1 MLKNNLKINI
11 SKNFLFCIC
20 LVCLIF
26 TSFGMV
32 IEDSVAVELNES
44 VSEMGSDIDIQLE
57 NSQAKDIL
65 EVDNQDSDVLAA
77 QITVNGNRY
86 SDIKTAVNNANPQ
99 DTIKLS
105 GTYYASDNE
114 SYITVNKPLHFVG
127 SGSAVLDGR
136 NLSHAFHVLEGAKG
150 TTFKDIKFINGYAFT
165 GSAIHVGAKNVVVE
179 NCVFEKNKCNRSGA
193 IYTAYDLETAENLLV
208 KNCRFVDN
216 SGYRDHD
223 KECSGAAL
231 SVYGK
236 NTVVTDCIF
245 ESNYVRSDVACYGG
259 AIQVGLDKIGSK
271 VVVSNCIF
279 KNNRAISSTDCSHG
293 GAGCVR
299 NGTEYKNC
307 TFINNSASEGG
318 ALTFHA
324 SGLISNCTF
333 INNSATLFGGALSTG
348 YQYDTMDLKVENCN
362 FEGNR
367 APDGGAV
374 QAKGLNIQVV
384 DSNFTK
390 NHATNCGGAINI
402 IAENVK
408 VENDNF
414 KNNTADIDGGAIF
427 INGQNTIIRKSLFTS
442 NHAIPDYDKSDDGL
456 GGAIY
461 VKSTLTN
468 IISNDFEYNTARNGS
483 AIYYDSLGENLILMG
498 NTLFENQ
505 AWVYQLPISCE
516 DIYYGDSETI
526 NVTLYGGNNI
536 AKFNNLAVSNAIYNG
551 AGFECLDID
560 GEVPVSGATDDG
572 RLYQDSREYN
582 MQILLTV
589 THEDGTMVYNKSSN
603 SSYLG
608 EISVNLNNLKPGK
621 YFVTAKHFED
631 TYYKG
636 ITNVSSFNVIP
647 KVDNKITVSTNASSF
662 DFEDVVIW
670 TVNITNLGP
679 NNSTGVIAYNVI
691 PEGLILLNHTFGDRY
706 DPKTGA
712 LNISEL
718 DVGEILTYT
727 VITVVNKI
735 GEITN
740 EVNITANELDVNM
753 DNNFDETVINVNPA
767 SDIAVDKVSSNRNPN
782 YMEYFN
788 WTITV
793 TNNGPDTAHNVS
805 VSDILPDSLIF
816 ISCDGDWDENTG
828 IWNVG
833 TLENGQSA
841 RLTIQCQINRTGLA
855 QNNVTATASEFDYD
869 LSNNHDEEIIYTNPS
884 SDLAIKKEVNASSA
898 NYLDIVKWAL
908 TISNNGPDNATDVIV
923 RDVLP
928 EGFIYISSTHDY
940 ANGGF
945 VIEQVNVGEIIV
957 IEIVSRANATGNFVN
972 VANVTSDNYDYD
984 LTNNEDDENITVN
997 PASDLFVSKSV
1008 DESNP
1013 KYHDTVIW
1021 TIEVRNN
1028 GPDTAHN
1035 ITIKDLLPGSLVWL
1049 GDDSS
1054 GKYDPLTGKLDI
1066 ESLEVGEEFTLNIE
1080 CMVNATGPIQN
1091 NVSVNCSEYDYN
1103 LTNNKDN
1110 ETIDVEKTV
1119 DVSVVKLVNNTSPNY
1134 RELVTWTLIISND
1147 GPDKA
1152 TDVYVEDALPEGLI
1166 LVSYTATKGIYDN
1179 GLWAMCCL
1187 EKGEEQRLEII
1198 TRVVKTGKITNL
1210 AVIHA
1215 DEYDSNLTNN
1225 QDNESVDV
1233 PLSADVE
1240 VRIRVNNT
1248 EPLFGEEVKWTVIVR
1263 NNGPDG
1269 ATNVILNEI
1278 LPDGLVFVDCN
1289 PTKGTYSD
1297 GQWNIGSLKVGEEQC
1312 MDLTTIS
1319 NSVGKMENNVDVDC
1333 DEYDWNMSNNRDN
1346 AAVNVKPVADLS
1358 VTKIASKYRYS
1369 VGDVIEYEIE
1379 VVNNGPNTARNIKV
1393 SELLDD
1399 SLKFK
1404 SFKVTMGRFDKKSL
1418 TWTIDSL
1425 NYGESARLIIKA
1437 IAISSGILNNSVVV
1451 TSDAFDPDLDNNNDF
1466 AVVNVTDI
1474 PSDEVSKNLKTSKNV
1489 ISKNPSNVLEKHV
1502 TANPFWSLIGALVFS
1517 LIFLDSR
1524 ILKRR

>member
-20 LVCLIF
+20 IVCLIL

-32 IEDSVAVELNES
+32 IEDSVAVELNETA
-44 VSEMGSDIDIQLE
+44 SEMGSGNDIQLE
-57 NSQAKDIL
+57 NSQANDIL
-65 EVDNQDSDVLAA
+65 GVDNQDSDVLTA
-77 QITVNGNRY
+77 QITVNGNKY
-86 SDIKTAVNNANPQ
+86 SDIKTAVDNANSG

-105 GTYYASDNE
+105 GTYYASDVK
-114 SYITVNKPLHFVG
+114 SYITLDKPLHFVG
-127 SGSAVLDGR
+127 SGSAVLDGK
-136 NLSHAFHVLEGAKG
+136 NLSYAFRVLDGAKG
-150 TTFKDIKFINGYAFT
+150 TTFKDIKFINGNGNA
-165 GSAIHVGAKNVVVE
+165 GSAIYIRAKNVVID
-179 NCVFEKNKCNRSGA
+179 NCVFEKNHCNRTGA
-193 IYTAYDLETAENLLV
+193 VYTALDLELSENLLV
-208 KNCRFVDN
+208 KNCRFTN
-216 SGYRDHD
+216 NNGYRDR
-223 KECSGAAL
+223 EGESSGAAL
-231 SVYGK
+231 SAFGK
-236 NTVVTDCIF
+236 NSVITDCIF
-245 ESNYVRSDVACYGG
+245 DSNYVRSDVACYGG
-259 AIQVGLDKIGSK
+259 AIQVGLDEPGSN

-279 KNNRAISSTDCSHG
+279 KNNRAISSTDRSHG

-299 NGTEYKNC
+299 NGTKYVNC
-307 TFINNSASEGG
+307 IFINNMASEGG

-324 SGLISNCTF
+324 SGSISNCTF
-333 INNSATLFGGALSTG
+333 INNSATRFGGALSTG
-348 YQYDTMDLKVENCN
+348 YQFDTMDLKVENCN
-362 FEGNR
+362 FEGNT

-374 QAKGLNIQVV
+374 QAKGSNIHVV

-390 NHATNCGGAINI
+390 NHATNHGGAINI
-402 IAENVK
+402 IAKNVN

-414 KNNTADIDGGAIF
+414 KSNTADVDGGAIF
-427 INGQNTIIRKSLFTS
+427 VNGENTIIKKSSFTS
-442 NHAIPDYDKSDDGL
+442 NHAIPEYDRTDDGL

-461 VKSTLTN
+461 VKSRLTN
-468 IISNDFEYNTARNGS
+468 IMQNDFEYNTARNGS
-483 AIYYDSLGENLILMG
+483 AIYYDAGGENLTLMG

-516 DIYYGDSETI
+516 DIYYGDSEKI

-536 AKFNNLAVSNAIYNG
+536 AKYNNLAVSNAIYNG
-551 AGFECLDID
+551 ASFDCIDID
-560 GEVPVSGATDDG
+560 GEVPVNGAIDDG

-589 THEDGTMVYNKSSN
+589 THEDGTLIYNKSSN

-608 EISVNLNNLKPGK
+608 EISVNLDDLKPGK
-621 YFVTAKHFED
+621 YFASAKHFED

-636 ITNVSSFNVIP
+636 ITNISSFNVLP

-679 NNSTGVIAYNVI
+679 NNSTGVIAFNVI

-727 VITVVNKI
+727 VITVVNRT

-740 EVNITANELDVNM
+740 EVNITANEFDINM
-753 DNNFDETVINVNPA
+753 DNNFDEAVINVDPA
-767 SDIAVDKVSSNRNPN
+767 SDISVIKSTSNRNPN
-782 YMEYFN
+782 YLDYFN

-805 VSDILPDSLIF
+805 VREILPESLIF
-816 ISCDGDWDENTG
+816 ISCDGDWDEKTG
-828 IWNVG
+828 IWNIG
-833 TLENGQSA
+833 TLENGQST
-841 RLTIQCQINRTGLA
+841 RLIIQCQVNRTGLA

-869 LSNNHDEEIIYTNPS
+869 LSNNHDEEIIYSNPS
-884 SDLAIKKEVNASSA
+884 SDLCIKKEVNASSV
-898 NYLDIVKWAL
+898 NYLDIVKWTL
-908 TISNNGPDNATDVIV
+908 TITNNGPDNASNVIV

-928 EGFIYISSTHDY
+928 EGFIYIGSTIGYENNTFTIKQVDV
-940 ANGGF
+940 GQ
-945 VIEQVNVGEIIV
+945 VIIIELLSKVNV
-957 IEIVSRANATGNFVN
+957 TGNFVN

-984 LTNNEDDENITVN
+984 LTNNEDDKNITVN
-997 PASDLFVSKSV
+997 PASDLIVSKSV
-1008 DESNP
+1008 DDSNP
-1013 KYHDTVIW
+1013 EYHDSVIW

-1035 ITIKDLLPGSLVWL
+1035 IIIKDLLPEALVWL
-1049 GDDSS
+1049 DDDSS
-1054 GKYDPLTGKLDI
+1054 GRYNPLTGQLAI
-1066 ESLEVGEEFTLNIE
+1066 EFLEVGDEFIFNIV
-1080 CMVNATGPIQN
+1080 CMVNGTGAIQN

-1103 LTNNKDN
+1103 LTNNEDN
-1110 ETIDVEKTV
+1110 ETIDVEKSA

-1134 RELVTWTLIISND
+1134 RELISWTLIISNN

-1198 TRVVKTGKITNL
+1198 TRVNKTGKITNL

-1215 DEYDSNLTNN
+1215 DEHDSNMTNN

-1240 VRIRVNNT
+1240 VLIGVNNT
-1248 EPLFGEEVKWTVIVR
+1248 EPLFGEEVKWTVVVK
-1263 NNGPDG
+1263 NNGPDD
-1269 ATNVILNEI
+1269 ASIVVLNEI
-1278 LPDGLVFVDCN
+1278 LPEGLVFVDCN
-1289 PTKGTYSD
+1289 PTKGTYSN
-1297 GQWNIGSLKVGEEQC
+1297 GQWNIGSLNVGEEQH
-1312 MDLTTIS
+1312 MNLTTLS
-1319 NSVGKMENNVDVDC
+1319 NSVGVMENNVDVNC
-1333 DEYDWNMSNNRDN
+1333 AEYDWNMSNNKDQ
-1346 AAVNVKPVADLS
+1346 AAVNVKPVADVS
-1358 VTKIASKYRYS
+1358 ITKTASKYRYS
-1369 VGDVIEYEIE
+1369 VGDLIEYTIEI
-1379 VVNNGPNTARNIKV
+1379 VNNGPNAARNIKV

-1404 SFKVTMGRFDKKSL
+1404 SFKVTMGKFDRKSL
-1418 TWTIDSL
+1418 TWAIDSL
-1425 NYGESARLIIKA
+1425 GYGESAKLIIRA
-1437 IAISSGILNNSVVV
+1437 IAITSGILNNSVVV

-1466 AVVNVTDI
+1466 SIVNVTDV
-1474 PSDEVSKNLKTSKNV
+1474 PSDEVSKNLKTSKNA

-1502 TANPFWSLIGALVFS
+1502 TANPFWSLIGAMVFS
-1517 LIFLDSR
+1517 WIFLDSR

>member
-20 LVCLIF
+20 IVCLIL
-26 TSFGMV
+26 TSFGLV
-32 IEDSVAVELNES
+32 IEDSVAVELNETA
-44 VSEMGSDIDIQLE
+44 SEMGSGNDIQLE
-57 NSQAKDIL
+57 NSQANDIL
-65 EVDNQDSDVLAA
+65 GVDNQDSDVLTA
-77 QITVNGNRY
+77 QITVNGNKY
-86 SDIKTAVNNANPQ
+86 SDIKTAVNNANSG

-105 GTYYASDNE
+105 GTYYASDVK
-114 SYITVNKPLHFVG
+114 SYITLEKPLHFVG
-127 SGSAVLDGR
+127 SSSAVLDGK
-136 NLSHAFHVLEGAKG
+136 NLSYAFRVLDGAKG
-150 TTFKDIKFINGYAFT
+150 TTFKDIKFINGNGNA
-165 GSAIHVGAKNVVVE
+165 GSAIYIRAKNVVID
-179 NCVFEKNKCNRSGA
+179 NCVFEKNHCNRTGA
-193 IYTAYDLETAENLLV
+193 VYTALDLELSENLLV
-208 KNCRFVDN
+208 KNCRFTN
-216 SGYRDHD
+216 NNGYRDR
-223 KECSGAAL
+223 EGESSGAAL
-231 SVYGK
+231 SAFGK
-236 NTVVTDCIF
+236 NSVITDCIF
-245 ESNYVRSDVACYGG
+245 DSNYVRSDVACYGG
-259 AIQVGLDKIGSK
+259 AIQVGLDEPGSN

-279 KNNRAISSTDCSHG
+279 KNNRAISSTDRSHG

-299 NGTEYKNC
+299 NGTKYINC
-307 TFINNSASEGG
+307 IFINNRASEGG

-324 SGLISNCTF
+324 SGSISNCTF
-333 INNSATLFGGALSTG
+333 INNSATRFGGALSTG
-348 YQYDTMDLKVENCN
+348 YQFDTMDLKVENCN
-362 FEGNR
+362 FEGNT

-374 QAKGLNIQVV
+374 QAKGSNVHVV

-390 NHATNCGGAINI
+390 NHATNHGGAINI
-402 IAENVK
+402 IAKNVN

-414 KNNTADIDGGAIF
+414 KSNTADVDGGAIF
-427 INGQNTIIRKSLFTS
+427 VNGENTIIEKSSFTS
-442 NHAIPDYDKSDDGL
+442 NHAIPGYDRTDDGL

-461 VKSTLTN
+461 VKSRLTN
-468 IISNDFEYNTARNGS
+468 IMQNDFEYNTARNGS
-483 AIYYDSLGENLILMG
+483 AIYYDACGENLTLMG

-516 DIYYGDSETI
+516 DIYYGDSEKI

-536 AKFNNLAVSNAIYNG
+536 AKYNNLAVSNAIYNG
-551 AGFECLDID
+551 ASFDCIDID
-560 GEVPVSGATDDG
+560 GEVPVNGATDDG

-589 THEDGTMVYNKSSN
+589 THEDGTLIYNRSSN

-608 EISVNLNNLKPGK
+608 EIRVNLDDLKPGK
-621 YFVTAKHFED
+621 YFVSAKHFED

-636 ITNVSSFNVIP
+636 ITNISAFNVLP

-706 DPKTGA
+706 NPKTGA

-718 DVGEILTYT
+718 DAGEILTYT
-727 VITVVNKI
+727 VITVVNRT

-740 EVNITANELDVNM
+740 EVNITANEFDVNM
-753 DNNFDETVINVNPA
+753 DNNFDEAVINVDPA
-767 SDIAVDKVSSNRNPN
+767 SDIAVIKSTSNRNPN
-782 YMEYFN
+782 YLDYFN

-805 VSDILPDSLIF
+805 VREILPESLIF
-816 ISCDGDWDENTG
+816 ISCDGDWDEKTG
-828 IWNVG
+828 IWNIG
-833 TLENGQSA
+833 TLENGQST
-841 RLTIQCQINRTGLA
+841 RLTIQCQVNRTGLA

-869 LSNNHDEEIIYTNPS
+869 LSNNHDEEIIYSNPS
-884 SDLAIKKEVNASSA
+884 SDLCIKKEVNASSA
-898 NYLDIVKWAL
+898 NYLDIVKWTL
-908 TISNNGPDNATDVIV
+908 TITNNGPDNATDVTV
-923 RDVLP
+923 KDVLP

-940 ANGGF
+940 ANGSFAIG
-945 VIEQVNVGEIIV
+945 QVNVGQVIV
-957 IEIVSRANATGNFVN
+957 IEIVSRVNVTGNFVN

-997 PASDLFVSKSV
+997 PASDLSVSKSV

-1021 TIEVRNN
+1021 TIEVTNN
-1028 GPDTAHN
+1028 GPDTVHN
-1035 ITIKDLLPGSLVWL
+1035 VIIKDLLPASLLWL
-1049 GDDSS
+1049 DDDSS
-1054 GKYDPLTGKLDI
+1054 GKYNPLTGELAI
-1066 ESLEVGEEFTLNIE
+1066 ESLEVGEEFIFNIE
-1080 CMVNATGPIQN
+1080 CMVNGTGAIQN

-1103 LTNNKDN
+1103 LTNNEDN
-1110 ETIDVEKTV
+1110 ETIDVEKSA

-1134 RELVTWTLIISND
+1134 RELISWTLIISNN

-1198 TRVVKTGKITNL
+1198 TRVNKTGKITNL

-1215 DEYDSNLTNN
+1215 DEHDSNMTNN

-1240 VRIRVNNT
+1240 VMIVVNNT
-1248 EPLFGEEVKWTVIVR
+1248 EPLFGEGVKWTVVVK
-1263 NNGPDG
+1263 NNGPDD
-1269 ATNVILNEI
+1269 ASNVLLSEI
-1278 LPDGLVFVDCN
+1278 LPEGLVFVYCN
-1289 PTKGTYSD
+1289 PTKGTYST
-1297 GQWNIGSLKVGEEQC
+1297 GQWNIGSLKVGEEQH
-1312 MDLTTIS
+1312 MNLTTIS
-1319 NSVGKMENNVDVDC
+1319 NSVGVMENNVDVNC
-1333 DEYDWNMSNNRDN
+1333 AEYDWNMSNNKDN

-1358 VTKIASKYRYS
+1358 ITKIASKYSYS

-1379 VVNNGPNTARNIKV
+1379 IVNNGPNTARNIKV
-1393 SELLDD
+1393 RELLDD

-1404 SFKVTMGRFDKKSL
+1404 SFKATMGKFDRKSL
-1418 TWTIDSL
+1418 AWTIDSL
-1425 NYGESARLIIKA
+1425 DCGESAKLIIRA

-1451 TSDAFDPDLDNNNDF
+1451 TSDAFDPDLDNNSDY
-1466 AVVNVTDI
+1466 AVVNVTDV
-1474 PSDEVSKNLKTSKNV
+1474 PSDNVPKNLKTSKKA
-1489 ISKNPSNVLEKHV
+1489 ISNNPSSVLEKHV
-1502 TANPFWSLIGALVFS
+1502 TANPFWSLIGAMVFS

>member
-20 LVCLIF
+20 IFCLIL
-26 TSFGMV
+26 TSFGLV
-32 IEDSVAVELNES
+32 IEDSVAVELNETAG
-44 VSEMGSDIDIQLE
+44 EMGSGNDIQLE
-57 NSQAKDIL
+57 NSQANDIL
-65 EVDNQDSDVLAA
+65 GVDNQDSDVLTA
-77 QITVNGNRY
+77 QITVNGNKY
-86 SDIKTAVNNANPQ
+86 SDIKTAVNNANSG

-105 GTYYASDNE
+105 GTYYASDVK
-114 SYITVNKPLHFVG
+114 SYITLEKPLHFVG
-127 SGSAVLDGR
+127 SSSAILDGKNLSYAFRVLD
-136 NLSHAFHVLEGAKG
+136 GAKG
-150 TTFKDIKFINGYAFT
+150 TTFKDIKFINGNGNA
-165 GSAIHVGAKNVVVE
+165 GSAIYIRAKNVVID
-179 NCVFEKNKCNRSGA
+179 NCVFEKNHCNRTGA
-193 IYTAYDLETAENLLV
+193 VYTALDLELSENLLV
-208 KNCRFVDN
+208 KNCRFTN
-216 SGYRDHD
+216 NNGYRDR
-223 KECSGAAL
+223 EGESSGAAL
-231 SVYGK
+231 SAFGK
-236 NTVVTDCIF
+236 NSVITDCIF
-245 ESNYVRSDVACYGG
+245 DSNYVRSDVACYGG
-259 AIQVGLDKIGSK
+259 AIQVGLDEPGSN

-279 KNNRAISSTDCSHG
+279 KNNRAISSTDRSHG

-299 NGTEYKNC
+299 NGTKYINC
-307 TFINNSASEGG
+307 IFINNRASEGG

-324 SGLISNCTF
+324 SGSISNCTF
-333 INNSATLFGGALSTG
+333 INNSATRFGGALSTG
-348 YQYDTMDLKVENCN
+348 YQFDTMDLKVENCN
-362 FEGNR
+362 FEGNT

-374 QAKGLNIQVV
+374 QAKGSNVHVV

-390 NHATNCGGAINI
+390 NHATNHGGAINI
-402 IAENVK
+402 IAKNVN

-414 KNNTADIDGGAIF
+414 KSNTADVDGGAIF
-427 INGQNTIIRKSLFTS
+427 VNGENTIIEKSSFTS
-442 NHAIPDYDKSDDGL
+442 NHAIPDYDRTDDGL

-461 VKSTLTN
+461 VKSRLTN
-468 IISNDFEYNTARNGS
+468 IMQNDFEYNTARNGS
-483 AIYYDSLGENLILMG
+483 AIYYDASGENLTLMG

-516 DIYYGDSETI
+516 DIYYGDSEKI

-536 AKFNNLAVSNAIYNG
+536 AKYNKLAVSNAIYNG
-551 AGFECLDID
+551 ASFDCIDID
-560 GEVPVSGATDDG
+560 GEVPVNGATDDG

-589 THEDGTMVYNKSSN
+589 THEDGTLIYNRSSN

-608 EISVNLNNLKPGK
+608 EIRVNLDDLKPGK
-621 YFVTAKHFED
+621 YFVSAKHFED

-636 ITNVSSFNVIP
+636 ITNISAFNVLP

-706 DPKTGA
+706 NPKTGA

-718 DVGEILTYT
+718 DAGEILTYT
-727 VITVVNKI
+727 VITVVNRT

-740 EVNITANELDVNM
+740 EVNITANEFDVNM
-753 DNNFDETVINVNPA
+753 DNNFDEAVINVDPA
-767 SDIAVDKVSSNRNPN
+767 SDIAVIKSTSNRNPN
-782 YMEYFN
+782 YLEYFN

-805 VSDILPDSLIF
+805 VREILPESLIF
-816 ISCDGDWDENTG
+816 ISCDGDWDEKTG
-828 IWNVG
+828 IWNIG
-833 TLENGQSA
+833 TLENGQST
-841 RLTIQCQINRTGLA
+841 RLTIQCQVNRTGLA

-869 LSNNHDEEIIYTNPS
+869 LSNNHDEEIIYSNPS
-884 SDLAIKKEVNASSA
+884 SDLCIKKEVNASSA
-898 NYLDIVKWAL
+898 NYLDIVKWTL
-908 TISNNGPDNATDVIV
+908 TITNNGPDNASNVIV

-928 EGFIYISSTHDY
+928 EGFIYIGSTIGY
-940 ANGGF
+940 ENNTF
-945 VIEQVNVGEIIV
+945 TIKQVDVGQVIV
-957 IEIVSRANATGNFVN
+957 IELLSKVNITGNFVN

-984 LTNNEDDENITVN
+984 LTNNEDDESITVN
-997 PASDLFVSKSV
+997 PASDLSVSKSV

-1013 KYHDTVIW
+1013 EYHDIVIW

-1035 ITIKDLLPGSLVWL
+1035 VIIKDLLPGSLLWL
-1049 GDDSS
+1049 DDDSS
-1054 GKYDPLTGKLDI
+1054 GRYNPLTGQLDI
-1066 ESLEVGEEFTLNIE
+1066 ESLEVGDEFIFNIE
-1080 CMVNATGPIQN
+1080 CMVNGTGAIQN

-1103 LTNNKDN
+1103 LTNNEDN
-1110 ETIDVEKTV
+1110 ETIDVEKSA
-1119 DVSVVKLVNNTSPNY
+1119 DVSVVKMVNNTSPNY
-1134 RELVTWTLIISND
+1134 RELISWTLIISNN

-1198 TRVVKTGKITNL
+1198 TRVNKTGKITNL

-1215 DEYDSNLTNN
+1215 DEHDSNMTNN

-1240 VRIRVNNT
+1240 VMIVVNNT
-1248 EPLFGEEVKWTVIVR
+1248 EPLFGEGVKWTVVVK
-1263 NNGPDG
+1263 NNGPDD
-1269 ATNVILNEI
+1269 ASNVVLSEI
-1278 LPDGLVFVDCN
+1278 LPEGLVFVDCN
-1289 PTKGTYSD
+1289 PTKGTYST
-1297 GQWNIGSLKVGEEQC
+1297 GQWNIGSLKVGEEQH
-1312 MDLTTIS
+1312 MNLTTIS
-1319 NSVGKMENNVDVDC
+1319 NSVGVMENNVDVNC
-1333 DEYDWNMSNNRDN
+1333 AEYDWNMSNNKDN

-1358 VTKIASKYRYS
+1358 ITKIASKYSYS

-1379 VVNNGPNTARNIKV
+1379 IVNNGPNTARNIKV
-1393 SELLDD
+1393 RELLDD

-1404 SFKVTMGRFDKKSL
+1404 SFKVTMGKFDRKSL
-1418 TWTIDSL
+1418 AWTIDSL
-1425 NYGESARLIIKA
+1425 DCGESAKLIIRA

-1451 TSDAFDPDLDNNNDF
+1451 TTDAFDPDLDNNSDY

-1474 PSDEVSKNLKTSKNV
+1474 PSDNVPKNLKTSKKA
-1489 ISKNPSNVLEKHV
+1489 ISNNPSSILEKHV
-1502 TANPFWSLIGALVFS
+1502 TANPFWSLIGAMVFS
-1517 LIFLDSR
+1517 WIFLDSR